1 LNQITHT
8 HQQIMNENA
17 YPFTLSRTEFH
28 YEFVSISAKKEVR
41 KIVLLNETAVSK
53 IYNLALLDLLEMV
66 N

>member
-1 LNQITHT
+1 
-8 HQQIMNENA
+8 MNENA